1 MPRLRSQIVSPL
13 YYTFSIIGKSTLVL
27 LLLRYYDPQAGSVLV
42 DGIDVRQ
49 WNLQHLRDTM
59 GLVQQVW
66 RSMGL
71 GGGRARLFRP
81 PLLGCITEFAT
92 LRCSLL
98 LQDPLLFGTSIRD
111 NIACGKPGVVAATED
126 EVFEAAR
133 AANADG
139 FVRELPK
146 GYDTIAGT
154 SVVSVQLSGGQRQR
168 ICIARAIIRD
178 PRILLLDE
186 VRAWS
191 EGGRMGG
198 YCTVG
203 AAVVSGGGR
212 PIPLRSQATSAL
224 DTNSERVVQ
233 AALDAVTAGGRRTTF
248 SIAHRLS
255 SA

>member
-1 MPRLRSQIVSPL
+1 MI
-13 YYTFSIIGKSTLVL
+13 
-27 LLLRYYDPQAGSVLV
+27 
-42 DGIDVRQ
+42 
-49 WNLQHLRDTM
+49 
-59 GLVQQVW
+59 
-66 RSMGL
+66 
-71 GGGRARLFRP
+71 
-81 PLLGCITEFAT
+81 
-92 LRCSLL
+92 
-98 LQDPLLFGTSIRD
+98 
-111 NIACGKPGVVAATED
+111 
-126 EVFEAAR
+126 EAAR

-186 VRAWS
+186 VRAQP
-191 EGGRMGG
+191 EVGGQ
-198 YCTVG
+198 
-203 AAVVSGGGR
+203 GGGFIIEGLR
-212 PIPLRSQATSAL
+212 LYRMASPILPLSTLQATSAL

-255 SA
+255 SAC